1 MADESELT
9 VELIMEIAD
18 EIREGSYPRAAC
30 ARRHISQHKFNRWM
44 EIGNEIQMQQDSG
57 VFRDDLSEE
66 QRYCLAFA
74 IEVNQ
79 AFADAEWMMLKWA
92 KDLAASGRSTWT
104 MPFTWLERCRPG
116 WQRRDQMQP
125 EASTDAELAKLTKQ
139 FEAFDGKREKAL

>member
-1 MADESELT
+1 MEESDLTAD
-9 VELIMEIAD
+9 LIMDIAT

-30 ARRHISQHKFNRWM
+30 ARRHISQVTFNRWM
-44 EIGNEIQMQQDSG
+44 DTGNELIMRRDSG
-57 VFRDDLSEE
+57 VDLDGLSKLEWF
-66 QRYCLAFA
+66 CVGFA
-74 IEVNQ
+74 TEVNQ
-79 AFADAEWMMLKWA
+79 AYADAEWMMLKWA